1 MARTQPYHSS
11 KAWLK
16 DVSVVRNYRTQFNR
30 ILERS
35 SFEGLIEA
43 MEQKLA
49 QLQTPPG
56 HGQ

>member
-49 QLQTPPG
+49 QL
-56 HGQ
+56 